1 MMKKVAILIGGWHYP
16 KEFYTQVSNLNK
28 SDYEVETFVISHR
41 DIDLPIVHEEK
52 KKILNR
58 IDKETDLGR
67 LDHELYENPLTKKYV
82 ESLGFNLIEAEN
94 LFGDYYFINQW
105 LELYNYNEY
114 DYICFLH
121 DDNYIADYDLLT
133 DIVEGKCELF
143 DRQNN
148 RFNSSDWLMIYNT
161 NANGTT
167 TPRGSFAFFKKEF
180 FDIVD
185 TLDFQSNEVYKIDY
199 NRSGKTDSP
208 ESMST
213 LRSWNNITRF
223 LNNIVN
229 EKGISD
235 KIVKLSKEYRTS
247 KYLVEAERGFITKV
261 FS

>member
-1 MMKKVAILIGGWHYP
+1 MKKVAILIGGWHYP

-133 DIVEGKCELF
+133 DIVEGRCELF

-167 TPRGSFAFFKKEF
+167 TPRGSFAFFKKVSLSFELF
-180 FDIVD
+180 IV
-185 TLDFQSNEVYKIDY
+185 L
-199 NRSGKTDSP
+199 
-208 ESMST
+208 
-213 LRSWNNITRF
+213 
-223 LNNIVN
+223 
-229 EKGISD
+229 
-235 KIVKLSKEYRTS
+235 LS
-247 KYLVEAERGFITKV
+247 LAGPV
-261 FS
+261 

>member
-133 DIVEGKCELF
+133 DIVEGRCELF

-167 TPRGSFAFFKKEF
+167 TPRGSFAFFKKVSLSFELF
-180 FDIVD
+180 IV
-185 TLDFQSNEVYKIDY
+185 L
-199 NRSGKTDSP
+199 
-208 ESMST
+208 
-213 LRSWNNITRF
+213 
-223 LNNIVN
+223 
-229 EKGISD
+229 
-235 KIVKLSKEYRTS
+235 LS
-247 KYLVEAERGFITKV
+247 LAGPV
-261 FS
+261 